1 MAKLESSF
9 KNMALS
15 LFLISGFASL
25 ALAGVYMVT
34 YEPIALAQ
42 KAKKEKAIRE
52 VIPEFT
58 ALVTDTIKAADGDQD
73 LLVNYGYQDSILV
86 GTAVETYSTKGY
98 SGMIQL
104 MVGFLPDGSIHKIE
118 VLQQKETPGL
128 GTKMTMPEFK
138 EQFYGK
144 NPDSFRM
151 KVKKDGGEVD
161 AITAATIS
169 SRAFCDAVLRATNTL
184 KNQGGP
190 NQ

>member
-1 MAKLESSF
+1 MSKLESSF

-15 LFLISGFASL
+15 LFLISAFASL

-42 KAKKEKAIRE
+42 KEKKEKAIRE
-52 VIPEFT
+52 VIPAFT
-58 ALVTDTIKAADGDQD
+58 TLKTDTLSPAEGALDII
-73 LLVNYGYQDSILV
+73 VNYGFQDSVLV
-86 GTAVETYSTKGY
+86 GTAVETYSPKGY

-104 MVGFLPDGSIHKIE
+104 MVGFLPDGTINKVE

-128 GTKMTMPEFK
+128 GTKMTLPEFR

-144 NPDSFRM
+144 DPDSFKV
-151 KVKKDGGEVD
+151 KVKKDGGDVD

-169 SRAFCDAVLRATNTL
+169 SRAFCDAIMRAHLTL